1 MPAGSELRCTIP
13 PLVPW
18 ALTPS
23 VFRLRCMVPDGLI
36 PGTLDV
42 GHALL
47 VASIVVYT
55 ASLLLRSAWA
65 GRRRARVRAAIVNH
79 DVAH

>member
-1 MPAGSELRCTIP
+1 
-13 PLVPW
+13 
-18 ALTPS
+18 
-23 VFRLRCMVPDGLI
+23 MVPDGLI

-47 VASIVVYT
+47 VASSVVYT